1 MAKAADTW
9 DALLRRQLKLEHGP
23 GWSISKQSGRT
34 KLTRRHADGNR
45 SSAMLDIAW
54 LASSSSTINA
64 AVARLR
70 QLMEERHLSLV
81 EAHALTTA
89 PAASSDPTAGINWTA
104 VAEAFLAT
112 RADRRATTLRDLSH
126 RVRNALLTLETKPR
140 PRDGRSLMRAY
151 AAQHFAKCP
160 AGGVGRKRHLGD
172 VSAFLTYAVDRAGAD
187 TCWHPLEGE
196 ELEELIGTA
205 DNGASEALTPPIKPE
220 QLAALLDALETDDKP
235 ELRLA
240 VALVGLYGLRPAE
253 LAALQVVDG
262 RLYVGGQVKRNR
274 RTMKKAKA
282 NRLALPLDIPGREGE
297 GARAL
302 QLYASGLVK
311 LPKPVL
317 TAIETGEFKP
327 VGDAFRQLLD
337 RYPFWQSLVKATK
350 GLTPYSLRHGYA
362 WRGHKAYARSLPIR
376 DLAALMG
383 HDPSTHHKHYG
394 KWTDEDGLLEAVANL
409 SAGLTLQMVEAV
421 PCAR

>member
-1 MAKAADTW
+1 MAKTTDAWDT
-9 DALLRRQLKLEHGP
+9 LLRRQLKLEHGP
-23 GWSISKQSGRT
+23 GWSISEQSGRT
-34 KLTRRHADGNR
+34 KLTRRHPDGNR
-45 SSAMLDIAW
+45 SSVMLEITW
-54 LASSSSTINA
+54 TASSSSKINA
-64 AVARLR
+64 GVARLR

-81 EAHALTTA
+81 EAHKLSTA
-89 PAASSDPTAGINWTA
+89 PAASSDPTVGINWAA

-112 RADRRATTLRDLSH
+112 RSDRRATTLRDLTT
-126 RVRNALLTLETKPR
+126 RVRNALLTLEVKPR

-160 AGGVGRKRHLGD
+160 AGGQGRKRHLGD
-172 VSAFLTYAVDRAGAD
+172 VAAFLTYAVDRAGAEA
-187 TCWHPLEGE
+187 CWYPLEGE
-196 ELEELIGTA
+196 ELEELIATA

-220 QLAALLDALETDDKP
+220 QLAALLDALDADGKP
-235 ELRLA
+235 ELQLA
-240 VALVGLYGLRPAE
+240 VALVGLFGLRPAE
-253 LAALQVVDG
+253 LAALRVEDG
-262 RLYVGGQVKRNR
+262 RLKVGGGVKRNK
-274 RTMKKAKA
+274 RTMKQAKPD
-282 NRLALPLDIPGREGE
+282 RLVLPLDIPGREGE

-302 QLYASGLVK
+302 HLYASGLVK

-317 TAIETGEFKP
+317 TAIATGEFKP

-337 RYPFWQSLVKATK
+337 RYPLWQSMVKATK

-362 WRGHKAYARSLPIR
+362 WRGHKAYARSLPVR

-409 SAGLTLQMVEAV
+409 SAGATPQAV
-421 PCAR
+421 ATTS